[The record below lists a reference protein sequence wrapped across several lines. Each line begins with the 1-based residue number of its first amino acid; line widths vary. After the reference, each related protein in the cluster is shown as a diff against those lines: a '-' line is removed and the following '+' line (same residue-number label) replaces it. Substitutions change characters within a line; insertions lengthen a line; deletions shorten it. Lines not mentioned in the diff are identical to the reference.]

1 MIHSSFIF
9 KENHVIEEED
19 EVVIVQEGL
28 DIIDIDDNRNLVD
41 LIKVLSIDEESGN
54 LKVIVDGGE
63 LTRNMN
69 RKPMNVPSV
78 TNAINGVKINMVFLW
93 LYVVLNKV

>member
-9 KENHVIEEED
+9 EENHVIEEED

-28 DIIDIDDNRNLVD
+28 DIIDIDDIRNLVD

-63 LTRNMN
+63 LTRNIN
-69 RKPMNVPSV
+69 RKKKSD
-78 TNAINGVKINMVFLW
+78 
-93 LYVVLNKV
+93 VLQAYECSLCDKCYKRD